1 MDMPDDMILEIFSW
15 LPAKSVCKF
24 KCVNKFY
31 NTVSS
36 EDTYFIQ
43 KQSQNAL
50 LRDDSCF
57 FLQPNSVQRY
67 GAEIEFHQLH
77 SKNPISG
84 VSHEFLQFLEY
95 YPSCRIVASSKGLIL
110 ARSDKEL
117 FICNPITQS
126 WLPVPTPDFLKEYP
140 DADLKLVLECNTEDS
155 NDFMLLLF
163 EAQDEWASQCH
174 DLKFY
179 SIKEGAW
186 KAIEA
191 SFFTGCRPLRFDM
204 HVYHRKAFHFI
215 SDCFPFLCNKCPHF
229 RPYIMAYNIE
239 DGSSRMLRIPK
250 EARAGSHDL
259 TCQMGIYKWGKSPS
273 SDQSICLV
281 RLRKKVFTVWVLTD
295 YEVNKWRKILKI
307 RVKAMG
313 TKEEDPI
320 IITGFTVMNGDRLI
334 FTTEKKI
341 YGYGLRQE
349 IYMKLE
355 EICEHGFGRDAT
367 RFTAYSDTLR
377 PCGDGAAKLPLLQQ
391 QYSSSLV

>member
-1 MDMPDDMILEIFSW
+1 MPDEMMLEIFSW
-15 LPAKSVCKF
+15 LPAKSLCKF

-36 EDTYFIQ
+36 EDTFFIQ

-57 FLQPNSVQRY
+57 FLQPSSAHRY
-67 GAEIEFHQLH
+67 SAEIEFHHLN
-77 SKNPISG
+77 SKDPISG

-95 YPSCRIVASSKGLIL
+95 YPACSIVASSKGLIL
-110 ARSDKEL
+110 ALKDKEL
-117 FICNPITQS
+117 FICNPVTQS
-126 WLPVPTPDFLKEYP
+126 WLPIPTPDFLKKYP
-140 DADLKLVLECNTEDS
+140 DAVLNLALECNIQDS

-163 EAQDEWASQCH
+163 KAQDEWTSQYH

-179 SIKEGAW
+179 SVKEGAW

-191 SFFTGCRPLRFDM
+191 GFFTGRRPLRFDM
-204 HVYHRKAFHFI
+204 HVYHRKALHFI
-215 SDCFPFLCNKCPHF
+215 SDFSAFLCNK
-229 RPYIMAYNIE
+229 YIMAYNVE

-250 EARAGSHDL
+250 EARVDPRDL
-259 TCQMGIYKWGKSPS
+259 TCQMGIYKWEKSVS
-273 SDQSICLV
+273 SDESICLV
-281 RLRKKVFTVWVLTD
+281 RLRKNVFTVWVLTD
-295 YEVNKWRKILKI
+295 YEVNKWRKILEI

-313 TKEEDPI
+313 MKEEDPVTV
-320 IITGFTVMNGDRLI
+320 TGFTVMNGDRLI

-355 EICEHGFGRDAT
+355 EISEHGFGRDET
-367 RFTAYSDTLR
+367 RFTAYSDTLC